1 MTTPRTFSQKPFEGP
16 PGSTEVVL
24 IRHGA
29 SADAVEGEEFDLV
42 DGQGDPPLSP
52 IGQEQAKLVSAR
64 LAREEFA
71 ALYVSTLRRTS
82 ETAAPLVAHSGLV
95 PVVDADLR
103 EVFLGEWEG
112 GIFRQKVADQDDLLQ
127 QVFKEGR
134 WDPIPGAE
142 TSVAFGQRLRAAITR
157 ISQAHAGH
165 KVAVFSHGAA
175 IAELM
180 HQASGSEPFAF
191 LSVDNA
197 SISRILVAADRWV
210 PRGYNDRSHLDA
222 PE

>member
-1 MTTPRTFSQKPFEGP
+1 MTAPRTFSQKPFEGP

-29 SADAVEGEEFDLV
+29 SADSVEGEEFDLV

-52 IGQEQAKLVSAR
+52 IGREQAELVGAR

-82 ETAAPLVAHSGLV
+82 ETAAPLVARSGLV
-95 PVVDADLR
+95 PVVDPDLR
-103 EVFLGEWEG
+103 EIFLGEWEG
-112 GIFRQKVADQDDLLQ
+112 GIFRQKVADQDEVVQ
-127 QVFKEGR
+127 QVFMEGR

-142 TSVAFGQRLRAAITR
+142 TSVAFGKRLRDAITR
-157 ISQAHAGH
+157 IGQAHAGH

-180 HQASGSEPFAF
+180 HQASHSEPFSF

-197 SISRILVAADRWV
+197 SISRLIVTPDRWMV
-210 PRGYNDRSHLDA
+210 RGYNDRSHLD
-222 PE
+222 PEQ